1 MRTFE
6 ERKAEIFRR
15 SEMKIK
21 ERKRIRRYIAALCV
35 PLCLT
40 LAVLSVAVFPALY
53 SGNDKNMSVAEG
65 TNIENS
71 VTENSGIYVKAEITS
86 VGNSL
91 KSVVV
96 KEDKKEIE
104 RIYFALVS
112 AFSSGND
119 KNNNGSSTEDNAVT
133 EENSL
138 QSSIARFSAVYKIT
152 FSTYEGIQKV
162 YTLSDCVLT
171 DNISGESVIL
181 SDIQCFYL
189 SEELGLEI
197 ILEDENG

>member
-53 SGNDKNMSVAEG
+53 SGNDKNMSAAEG
-65 TNIENS
+65 
-71 VTENSGIYVKAEITS
+71 TS

-112 AFSSGND
+112 AFSSDND
-119 KNNNGSSTEDNAVT
+119 KNNNGTSTEDNAVT

-152 FSTYEGIQKV
+152 FSTNEGIQKV